1 MAGLG
6 GKAYDKQMDEL
17 HLALVKTQIDAI
29 ATGRRV
35 VILLE
40 GRDGAGKDGVIAR
53 LIEHLAPRYTR
64 VVSLPKP
71 SDRQKSEWWFQR
83 YVRMLPAAG
92 EFVIFNRSW
101 YNRAGVEPVM
111 GFCTEAEAEQF
122 LRDAPLFEA
131 MLIESG
137 ITVVKFWLDISREE
151 QAKRLED
158 RHTNPLKALKVSP
171 MDDEA
176 QARWDDYSAARDRM
190 LSRTD
195 TALSPWICVHTDDKK
210 TARMNL
216 LRHLLQV
223 LSPEMVKDAGA
234 ADPDVVYAFDVTA
247 LNDGRLF
254 P

>member
-1 MAGLG
+1 
-6 GKAYDKQMDEL
+6 
-17 HLALVKTQIDAI
+17 
-29 ATGRRV
+29 
-35 VILLE
+35 
-40 GRDGAGKDGVIAR
+40 
-53 LIEHLAPRYTR
+53 
-64 VVSLPKP
+64 
-71 SDRQKSEWWFQR
+71 
-83 YVRMLPAAG
+83 MLPAAG
-92 EFVIFNRSW
+92 ELVIFNRSW

-122 LRDAPLFEA
+122 LRDAPVFEA

-137 ITVVKFWLDISREE
+137 ITVVKFWLDISRDE
-151 QAKRLED
+151 QERRLSD
-158 RHTNPLKALKVSP
+158 RRKDPLKALKVSP

-190 LSRTD
+190 LSRTH

-223 LSPEMVKDAGA
+223 LSPEMVKDAGS
-234 ADPDVVYAFDVTA
+234 ADPSVVYPFDVTA

>member
-1 MAGLG
+1 MADHD
-6 GKAYDKQMDEL
+6 GKTYDKIMDRL

-29 ATGRRV
+29 ANGRRF
-35 VILLE
+35 VIVLE

-71 SDRQKSEWWFQR
+71 SDRQKTEWWFQR

-92 EFVIFNRSW
+92 ELVIFNRSW

-122 LRDAPLFEA
+122 LRDAPVFEA

-137 ITVVKFWLDISREE
+137 IVLVKFWLDISRDE
-151 QAKRLED
+151 QARRLHERRTD
-158 RHTNPLKALKVSP
+158 PLKALKVSA

-176 QARWDDYSAARDRM
+176 QARWDDYSTARDRM
-190 LSRTD
+190 LSRTH

-210 TARMNL
+210 TARLNL
-216 LRHLLQV
+216 LRHLLEV
-223 LSPEMVKDAGA
+223 LSPDQVKDAGP
-234 ADPDVVYAFDVTA
+234 ADPSVVYPFDVKA
-247 LNDGRLF
+247 LGDGRLF